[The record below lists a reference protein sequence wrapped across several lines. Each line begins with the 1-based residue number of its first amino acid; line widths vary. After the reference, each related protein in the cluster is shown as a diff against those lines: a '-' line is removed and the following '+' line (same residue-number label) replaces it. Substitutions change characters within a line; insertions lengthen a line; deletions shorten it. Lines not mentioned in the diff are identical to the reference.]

1 MRLYHRES
9 GLLNDLGD
17 NEFRLFRAL
26 LFFSDVDD
34 GCVHLY
40 LKPIKVRMVHF
51 AYQGIQDTDYNYRRR
66 FHRAMTEMETRGI
79 VKRFRSGFGKCAMI
93 NPLVAYM
100 ADYRGRKMAIKK
112 WKEINS

>member
-1 MRLYHRES
+1 M
-9 GLLNDLGD
+9 LNSMAD
-17 NEFRLFRAL
+17 NEFRLFRSL

-40 LKPIKVRMVHF
+40 VKPIKIRMTHF
-51 AYQGIQDTDYNYRRR
+51 AYQGVVDTDYNYRRR
-66 FHRAMTEMETRGI
+66 YHRAMTEMEARGL
-79 VKRFRSGFGKCAMI
+79 VKRFRSGNGRCAMI

-100 ADYRGRKMAIKK
+100 ADYRGRKMAINK